1 MKYFFTNLII
11 MRTTIKKTIIINIQ
25 ILIISKYK
33 INRTLTS
40 VTEKN

>member
-11 MRTTIKKTIIINIQ
+11 MRTTIKTTIIINIQ